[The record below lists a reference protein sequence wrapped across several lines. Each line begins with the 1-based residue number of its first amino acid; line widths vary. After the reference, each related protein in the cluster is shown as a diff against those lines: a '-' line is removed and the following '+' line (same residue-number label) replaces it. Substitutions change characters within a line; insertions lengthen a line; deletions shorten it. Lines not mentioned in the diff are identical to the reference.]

1 MKSGLKLIHWFAG
14 LILTAGCLMIAPV
27 IVFAVDSSRFRP
39 AFSQMLGENRLGSI
53 SFDGGG
59 RADGYGFRFSGSF
72 QEI

>member
-1 MKSGLKLIHWFAG
+1 MQRRAQQINEREGAG
-14 LILTAGCLMIAPV
+14 NDFLVTSSCYHQLAC
-27 IVFAVDSSRFRP
+27 SRFRP

-53 SFDGGG
+53 SFDGDE